1 MNRTPWGVA
10 AMFVVA
16 GIMHFVAPASYAAIV
31 PRWLP
36 AAPLLVA
43 VSGVAEIAG
52 GIGVIPART
61 RRLAGWGLIALLV
74 AVFPANIQM
83 VVDAHRSGAAPWML
97 LLLWLRLP
105 IQPLLVA
112 WVYGAAVK
120 APVAPGALPAAG
132 V

>member
-1 MNRTPWGVA
+1 MTATTDGRRVPWGIA
-10 AMFVVA
+10 IMFTAA
-16 GIMHFVAPASYAAIV
+16 GIMHFVAPGAYAQIV

-43 VSGVAEIAG
+43 ASGVAEIAG
-52 GIGVIPART
+52 GLGVIPART

-83 VVDAHRSGAAPWML
+83 VVDAHRTGASPWML
-97 LLLWLRLP
+97 ALLWLRLP
-105 IQPLLVA
+105 IQPLLVL

-120 APVAPGALPAAG
+120 PRPVEG
-132 V
+132 